1 MEVTRPAYVLDH
13 PRGWRHL
20 YRFPNGLGA
29 SVIPYNPA
37 VADLTQGT
45 VDVLFIEWSG
55 AGPDD
60 WTEWKPQDW
69 AAVEDFI
76 RQVDSQGGDVYYGT
90 GGCELECVP
99 EAEVPALL
107 QLIAALR

>member
-1 MEVTRPAYVLDH
+1 MRPVFVFQH

-29 SVIPYNPA
+29 SVIPFNRA
-37 VADLTQGT
+37 VPEMRGT
-45 VDVLFIEWSG
+45 ADVLLIEWSG
-55 AGPDD
+55 NGPDD
-60 WTEWKPQDW
+60 WTEWQPTDWTAIQDF
-69 AAVEDFI
+69 V
-76 RQVDSQGGDVYYGT
+76 RKVDSQGGDVYYGT

-107 QLIAALR
+107 QIIAGLR